1 MLSCN
6 FCPAHR
12 AVRTGCATA
21 SNPTA
26 PGPVSSPGKTL
37 TEHKA
42 DRATVVREALLSA
55 GMVAPEIERM
65 AATVMASDG
74 LGTSPPSQ
82 PTCHN
87 TGLGSRS
94 PVRLLWVLRG
104 SSPGYPRTPVADRQR
119 SIGRCDEVSQAWSTA
134 AKYSNGAA
142 ARHSST
148 GLVGVQR
155 GSAKPMPSLCKQG
168 VKLPVRQRLS
178 KASIAPVAS
187 GEPVSVLVSFATVQR
202 RSRLVVMPVIAA
214 SRWSEPR
221 RTAEG

>member
-1 MLSCN
+1 
-6 FCPAHR
+6 
-12 AVRTGCATA
+12 VRTGCATA

-87 TGLGSRS
+87 TTVGCL
-94 PVRLLWVLRG
+94 
-104 SSPGYPRTPVADRQR
+104 D
-119 SIGRCDEVSQAWSTA
+119 GRAGDQ
-134 AKYSNGAA
+134 
-142 ARHSST
+142 
-148 GLVGVQR
+148 
-155 GSAKPMPSLCKQG
+155 
-168 VKLPVRQRLS
+168 
-178 KASIAPVAS
+178 II
-187 GEPVSVLVSFATVQR
+187 
-202 RSRLVVMPVIAA
+202 RSRGG
-214 SRWSEPR
+214 RE
-221 RTAEG
+221 